1 MKLTLEGLRTSL
13 SQGLRPAYLISG
25 DEPLLV
31 SEAADAV
38 RERARGAGFDER
50 DVYFIER
57 AADWPDVLAGAN
69 NLSLFGSRKLL
80 ELRLPSAKPGVAGA
94 KAIVQLLDR
103 QASDTIVLMLTGRL
117 DRERQNARWVQAF
130 APLGAW
136 SPIWPLEGPPPPGRR
151 PQRAPAAGLAPAPG
165 GVALAAAGP

>member
-80 ELRLPSAKPGVAGA
+80 ELRYRPLSRALRAPKPSC
-94 KAIVQLLDR
+94 
-103 QASDTIVLMLTGRL
+103 SCLTGRL
-117 DRERQNARWVQAF
+117 AIR
-130 APLGAW
+130 L
-136 SPIWPLEGPPPPGRR
+136 S
-151 PQRAPAAGLAPAPG
+151 
-165 GVALAAAGP
+165 